1 MLISQDDEVASQCCV
16 LRRGFSVYESTKR
29 GAGPGSIIFPGYLQF
44 AAQVRDAANRI
55 EMTDPRSWTRWHTCV
70 ARQNGQ
76 RLVGHSCISPNAD
89 AGLHGLRRGE
99 KPRSPRLDT
108 SHCSCLPIVFVVFW
122 SSSSDGLLRLAM
134 AELLLFH
141 LGLLASTSILG
152 AVSTKASRMIF
163 GAEDDWQ

>member
-89 AGLHGLRRGE
+89 AGLHGFRRQ
-99 KPRSPRLDT
+99 RS
-108 SHCSCLPIVFVVFW
+108 
-122 SSSSDGLLRLAM
+122 LARFYWIS
-134 AELLLFH
+134 AIILVLLLFCR
-141 LGLLASTSILG
+141 LLAVSIRWLV
-152 AVSTKASRMIF
+152 AVSHGRTAALPSWVARKHIDSGCRQHK
-163 GAEDDWQ
+163 GKSDDFWCRG